1 MEHSVKGGA
10 RPPAGSENDGG
21 VEDMKVKAIKD
32 YNDLE
37 LKRLVVKDE
46 ELTVS
51 AERGAVLINAMVAV
65 EIAKEIPETIE
76 EPKPK
81 AKKGKKKVA
90 DE

>member
-1 MEHSVKGGA
+1 
-10 RPPAGSENDGG
+10 
-21 VEDMKVKAIKD
+21 MKVKAIKD

-37 LKRLVVKDE
+37 LKRLVSKDE

-51 AERGAVLINAMVAV
+51 EERGKVLINAMVAV
-65 EIAKEIPETIE
+65 EIAEEIPEATE

-81 AKKGKKKVA
+81 KKSKKKVA